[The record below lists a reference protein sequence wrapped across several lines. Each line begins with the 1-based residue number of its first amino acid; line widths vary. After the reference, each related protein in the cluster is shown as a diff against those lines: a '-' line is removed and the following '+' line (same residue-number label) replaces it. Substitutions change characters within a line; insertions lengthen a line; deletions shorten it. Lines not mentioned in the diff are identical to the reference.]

1 MTNNREAH
9 DQRQDNYAL
18 DDTLAGRITQAAAV
32 GIATSYPD
40 WIKSKGGL
48 ITAYTLSFF
57 GFSALVAY
65 TNAHAEQD
73 GDEPRS
79 PQDSDDQGLK
89 PWAIFAA
96 VVLLL
101 ILGGWMNVALSRRMV
116 KFLRK
121 RGAKRP
127 WTLLGAIGAALT
139 FLISELEARDIA
151 KLAS

>member
-1 MTNNREAH
+1 MTNNRETH

-40 WIKSKGGL
+40 WIKSKSGL

-57 GFSALVAY
+57 GFGALVAY

-79 PQDSDDQGLK
+79 PRIVPIKASSPGLFLP
-89 PWAIFAA
+89 PWCCCSSWA
-96 VVLLL
+96 
-101 ILGGWMNVALSRRMV
+101 GG
-116 KFLRK
+116 
-121 RGAKRP
+121 
-127 WTLLGAIGAALT
+127 
-139 FLISELEARDIA
+139 
-151 KLAS
+151 

>member
-1 MTNNREAH
+1 MTNNRETH

-40 WIKSKGGL
+40 WITSKGGL
-48 ITAYTLSFF
+48 ITAYTL
-57 GFSALVAY
+57 AY

-79 PQDSDDQGLK
+79 PQDSADQGLK

>member
-1 MTNNREAH
+1 MTNNRETH

-57 GFSALVAY
+57 GFGALVAY

-79 PQDSDDQGLK
+79 PQDSADQGLK

-101 ILGGWMNVALSRRMV
+101 ILGGWM
-116 KFLRK
+116 
-121 RGAKRP
+121 
-127 WTLLGAIGAALT
+127 TLPFPAGW
-139 FLISELEARDIA
+139 
-151 KLAS
+151 

>member
-1 MTNNREAH
+1 MTNNRETH

-57 GFSALVAY
+57 GFGALVAY

-79 PQDSDDQGLK
+79 PQDGSDQGLK
-89 PWAIFAA
+89 PWAILPQWCCCSSWAA
-96 VVLLL
+96 
-101 ILGGWMNVALSRRMV
+101 G
-116 KFLRK
+116 
-121 RGAKRP
+121 
-127 WTLLGAIGAALT
+127 
-139 FLISELEARDIA
+139 
-151 KLAS
+151 